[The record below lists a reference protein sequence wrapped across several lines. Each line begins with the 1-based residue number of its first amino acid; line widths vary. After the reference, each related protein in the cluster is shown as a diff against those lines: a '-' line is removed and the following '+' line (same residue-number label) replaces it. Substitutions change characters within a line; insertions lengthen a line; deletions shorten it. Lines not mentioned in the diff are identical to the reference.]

1 MNSTIAVLVDSLG
14 QTASLFEATAIKRYG
29 KSADEWTV
37 MEECPFHIAAAQG
50 VKALRESLL
59 EVIAALG
66 DTKIIAGK
74 EIAGV
79 PYNILDTAGFRIFE
93 VEGMPEVFLD
103 SIWKATEENIES
115 LIYSMQK
122 NQTAARPEQ
131 TEIEGN
137 YYINLKVLQA
147 HNPEITSKKV
157 LLPFLKNESFYEL
170 EVVCSHIPPWFERD
184 FDKLGLKFDAVQTS
198 QNECRVK
205 IFRKVCDESCSES
218 QEERSD

>member
-29 KSADEWTV
+29 RRGGKWTV
-37 MEECPFHIAAAQG
+37 IEEYPFRIATAQG
-50 VKALRESLL
+50 VKALRESLV
-59 EVIAALG
+59 ETIAALG
-66 DTKIIAGK
+66 ETKTIAGK
-74 EIAGV
+74 EIAGLT
-79 PYNILDTAGFRIFE
+79 YNILDTAGFRIFE
-93 VEGMPEVFLD
+93 AEGMPEVFLD
-103 SIWKATEENIES
+103 SIANATEENMES
-115 LIYSMQK
+115 LLQPMQET
-122 NQTAARPEQ
+122 QTAACPKQ

-137 YYINLKVLQA
+137 YYINLKELQI

-170 EVVCSHIPPWFERD
+170 EVVCSHIPPWLERD

-205 IFRKVCDESCSES
+205 IFRKVCSES
-218 QEERSD
+218 SGE